1 MNDESVCYRIDVV
14 GTGKFY
20 IGSTCDFL
28 QRMAAHKSALK
39 ASNRANPNLQLL
51 HNAGYEMVFSILST
65 GTREEM
71 YEFEQ
76 ECIELNKDNPDLLN
90 VNLRAIGG
98 LDVSRHPDQELVR
111 FNKSLAVLAEKNP
124 MWGKTHSEAAKAK
137 IAEAAKGNTRWL
149 GKTHTEES
157 KQKISAHASTRTGSK
172 NSFFGKT
179 HSEEFKRALG
189 DSKRGTKPTNSN
201 IIMVDGVEYL
211 SQADAAKALGVS
223 QGTINFRIKSNNPLF
238 AGYVV
243 VKREAA

>member
-20 IGSTCDFL
+20 IGSTNDFL
-28 QRMAAHKSALK
+28 QRMASHKSALK
-39 ASNRANPNLQLL
+39 TNNGANPNLQLL
-51 HNAGYEMVFSILST
+51 HNAGYEMVFSILSM

-76 ECIELNKDNPDLLN
+76 ECLELNKDNPDLLN

-98 LDVSRHPDQELVR
+98 LNISRHPNQEMIR
-111 FNKSLAVLAEKNP
+111 FNKSLAMLTEKNP
-124 MWGKTHSEAAKAK
+124 MWGKTHSDAAKAK
-137 IAEAAKGNTRWL
+137 MAQAATGNTHWL

-157 KQKISAHASTRTGSK
+157 KQKISAHASTRIGNK
-172 NSFFGKT
+172 NPFFGKS
-179 HSEEFKRALG
+179 HSEEFKQKARERKLG
-189 DSKRGTKPTNSN
+189 VKPTNSN
-201 IIMVDGVEYL
+201 VIMVDGVEYL